1 MKSNYTLGSQVTAL
15 NLNYGTQ
22 QTAELSFGRVL
33 NVILDDETE
42 VYDNEGK
49 EVRLAVGSI
58 QYRPITADKTVN
70 TTKFY
75 AQPLHSNIKQL
86 PLINEIVV
94 IQLAPT
100 SDIQVKSN
108 VQVPYYSSIVN
119 LWGSPHHSALP
130 EPGTDADK
138 VIGDVKELGDVNPLY
153 PFPGDILIEG
163 RQGQSIRIGGNKS
176 PKNPWVDSSND
187 GKPYVIISNGQIKTD
202 NGVDLI
208 VEDVN
213 KDPNSIYMVSDH
225 IIPLK
230 PANSKRTTYDVPPT
244 VPKNYIGNQVIIN
257 GGRLYFNAK
266 DESAFIS
273 AKDSIGLNADMLNF
287 DGKKMVCL
295 DADNIFL
302 GKAARAAAPV
312 SKEPVIKGQ
321 QFENWMKTLLD
332 TLQNVGNAMA
342 KASTSNGGT
351 VPSLIMEGQCLQE
364 SIAQLRLDLH
374 STMSNKVFVE

>member
-1 MKSNYTLGSQVTAL
+1 MKSNYSLGSQIGAL
-15 NLNYGTQ
+15 GISYGAQ
-22 QTAELSFGRVL
+22 QTGEITFGRVL
-33 NVILDDETE
+33 NVILEDETE
-42 VYDNEGK
+42 VYDSEGK
-49 EVRLAVGSI
+49 ELRLAVGSI
-58 QYRPITADKTVN
+58 QYRPVTADKTVN

-86 PLINEIVV
+86 PLVNEIVL

-100 SDIQVKSN
+100 SDIQFKSN
-108 VQVPYYSSIVN
+108 IQTSYYSSIVN

-138 VIGDVKELGDVNPLY
+138 VLGEVKELTDINPLA

-187 GKPYVIISNGQIKTD
+187 GKPFIIISNGQLKTD

-213 KDPNSIYMVSDH
+213 KDPSSIYMVSDH
-225 IIPLK
+225 IVPLK
-230 PANSKRTTYDVPPT
+230 PANNKRASYDKPPT

-266 DESAFIS
+266 DESVLIS
-273 AKDSIGLNADMLNF
+273 AKDSIGLNANMLNF
-287 DGKKMVCL
+287 DGKEMVCL
-295 DADNIFL
+295 DADAIFL

-342 KASTSNGGT
+342 NASTSNGGS
-351 VPSLIMEGQCLQE
+351 VPSLIMEGQSLQE
-364 SIAQLRLDLH
+364 SIIQLRSELH